1 MLMSDNAARAVV
13 KSSVGGIFDPENKQ
27 IGRVSEP
34 CFTHERRFVAAFF
47 LFCLRTTISMD
58 KHTGSVKTRWVE
70 TQPLMFNKCCVEV

>member
-1 MLMSDNAARAVV
+1 MTLHFLKVRHIYMLMSDNAARAVV

-47 LFCLRTTISMD
+47 F
-58 KHTGSVKTRWVE
+58 
-70 TQPLMFNKCCVEV
+70 